1 MEKIMN
7 YYLIDNIAVSS
18 ELHLTQN
25 GYPNAY
31 KLTKAK
37 YLFAVNN
44 PSASISEIKAGKL
57 NEPTAEELL
66 QVAKNVKLAQLNAS
80 KQQFEQQGYF
90 DTITEWT
97 LFTGQEDVENY
108 NKLKNALADQV
119 NTFPCEI
126 GTFTGWHISTKGVV
140 YPLLTRYSAYMLP
153 ATTSFM
159 KIKSYI
165 DFAQTIEQVESIVW

>member
-1 MEKIMN
+1 MN
-7 YYLIDNIAVSS
+7 YYLIDNTAVTS
-18 ELHLTQN
+18 ELDLTQN

-31 KLTKAK
+31 KLTKTK
-37 YLFAVNN
+37 YLFALAN
-44 PSASISEIKAGKL
+44 PSASISEKKAGKL
-57 NEPTAEELL
+57 NEPTESELL

-80 KQQFEQQGYF
+80 KRQFEQQGYF
-90 DTITEWT
+90 DTVTEWT

-119 NTFPCEI
+119 NSFACEI
-126 GTFTGWHISTKGVV
+126 GTHTGWHSSTKAVV

-153 ATTSFM
+153 ATTTFM

-165 DFAQTIEQVESIVW
+165 DFAQTIEQVEAITW